1 MKKRPFQFLSLAI
14 AAFFAMSAQ
23 AEDHPLWLRHC
34 AISPDGT
41 QIAFCYKGDIFTVPA
56 AGGQARQLTSNAAY
70 DGNPV
75 WSPNGQQIAFMSN
88 REGSMDIYVMSKD
101 GGTPKRLTTDSGD
114 ETPII
119 WRDNSHVL
127 FSAALWT
134 EPKSIIFP
142 SRQFPQVYEVDVNG
156 SRPVKFSDITM
167 EDMSLNAK
175 GQILYHDKK
184 GYEDTWRKHHTS
196 PITRDIWLDDNGKF
210 TKLTSFKGEDRNP
223 VWNSKGDGFWYLS
236 EQDGTFNVYQ
246 RPLQGNSATQLTH
259 FSGNP
264 VRFLSASKGGKLCFS
279 QNGEL
284 YTLVPG
290 QQPQKV
296 NVSIVADSNDKD
308 VVRRT
313 LTGGATE
320 FCLSPSGKEIAFID
334 HGDVFV
340 TSTDY
345 KTTKQITDT
354 PEQERNL
361 SFSPDGRS
369 LVYASER
376 NGLWQVYMT
385 KIKDAKEKQFTYAG
399 DLVEEQLVKSN
410 RTSFMPK
417 FSPDGKTVAFV
428 EDRGTLK
435 SVDVKNHAVKT
446 LMDGKY
452 IFSYSDGDID
462 YQWSPDSRW
471 IITNYIGNGGWNNAD
486 VALVPADGS
495 QKVVDLTESGYN
507 DGAARWALGGKAIA
521 FASDRAGYRSHG
533 SWGAEQDVYLMFLD
547 LDAYERFQM
556 TKEEKER
563 FDEAQKEKKKEEDEA
578 KGKKKN
584 KKGKK
589 PQKKGEKDVKAKPL
603 RFDTENCRDRIVRL
617 TVNSSDLGDFILSPG
632 GDTLYYEARFE
643 DGYDLWRHEMR
654 EGKTTLVMKKVNGG
668 DLQADSTFKSLF
680 AMSEGRIKKIDLAKS
695 EIKDVVFEAR
705 FNDKPYQERRYL
717 FDHIW
722 QQVKDKFY
730 DPKLH
735 GVDWQG
741 YHDNYARFLPYI
753 NNNFDFS
760 EMASEML
767 GELNASHT
775 GCRYYPNGASL
786 QTAELG
792 LLYDSHYRGDGLK
805 VAEVIKRGPFA
816 VRNTGVTPGC
826 IIEKI
831 DGQRILRNSDYTSLM
846 DGRAGKDLR
855 VSVFNPK
862 TNKHFDV
869 QVRPISRNAQRELLY
884 KRWVDH
890 NRDLVDSLS
899 HGQLAYVHVK
909 AMDSESFRTVFSELL
924 SDKNHNRKAAIIDER
939 HNGGGWL
946 HDDLCTLLSGKEY
959 QEFIAHGKYVGRDPW
974 NKWVKPSCVMICE
987 DDYSNGHGFPF
998 VYKTLGIGKLVGA
1011 PVAGTMTAV
1020 WWETQMDR
1028 SLVFGIP
1035 QVGCR
1040 DMNGQYGENHQLD
1053 PDVEV
1058 YNTPEDYLKGD
1069 DEQLKKAVETMLK

>member
-1 MKKRPFQFLSLAI
+1 MKKRPFRFLSLAI

-134 EPKSIIFP
+134 EPKSTIFP

-486 VALVPADGS
+486 VALVPVDGS

-589 PQKKGEKDVKAKPL
+589 PQKKDEKDVKAKPL

-760 EMASEML
+760 EMVSEML

-792 LLYDSHYRGDGLK
+792 LLYDSHYQGDGLK

-831 DGQRILRNSDYTSLM
+831 DGQRILRDSDYTSLM

-924 SDKNHNRKAAIIDER
+924 SDKNRNRKAAIIDER

-998 VYKTLGIGKLVGA
+998 VYKTLGIGKLVGT

-1020 WWETQMDR
+1020 WWETLMDR

>member
-1 MKKRPFQFLSLAI
+1 MKKRPFRFLSLAF
-14 AAFFAMSAQ
+14 ASFFAMAAQ

-41 QIAFCYKGDIFTVPA
+41 QIAFCYKGDIFTVPV

-114 ETPII
+114 ETPIT
-119 WRDNSHVL
+119 WHDNNHVL

-142 SRQFPQVYEVDVNG
+142 SRQFPQVYEVDING

-196 PITRDIWLDDNGKF
+196 PITRDVWLDDNGKF

-223 VWNSKGDGFWYLS
+223 VWNSMGDGFWYLS

-246 RPLQGNSATQLTH
+246 RPLHDSNATQLTH
-259 FSGNP
+259 FRGNP
-264 VRFLSASKGGKLCFS
+264 VRFLSASNDGKLCFS

-313 LTGGATE
+313 LTSGATE

-376 NGLWQVYMT
+376 NGLWQVYLT
-385 KIKDAKEKQFTYAG
+385 KIKDAKEKQFAYAG
-399 DLVEEQLVKSN
+399 DLVEEQIVKSN

-435 SVDVKNHAVKT
+435 TVDVKSHTVKT

-533 SWGAEQDVYLMFLD
+533 SWGAEQDVYP
-547 LDAYERFQM
+547 R
-556 TKEEKER
+556 
-563 FDEAQKEKKKEEDEA
+563 
-578 KGKKKN
+578 
-584 KKGKK
+584 
-589 PQKKGEKDVKAKPL
+589 
-603 RFDTENCRDRIVRL
+603 
-617 TVNSSDLGDFILSPG
+617 
-632 GDTLYYEARFE
+632 
-643 DGYDLWRHEMR
+643 
-654 EGKTTLVMKKVNGG
+654 
-668 DLQADSTFKSLF
+668 
-680 AMSEGRIKKIDLAKS
+680 
-695 EIKDVVFEAR
+695 
-705 FNDKPYQERRYL
+705 
-717 FDHIW
+717 
-722 QQVKDKFY
+722 
-730 DPKLH
+730 
-735 GVDWQG
+735 
-741 YHDNYARFLPYI
+741 
-753 NNNFDFS
+753 
-760 EMASEML
+760 
-767 GELNASHT
+767 
-775 GCRYYPNGASL
+775 
-786 QTAELG
+786 
-792 LLYDSHYRGDGLK
+792 
-805 VAEVIKRGPFA
+805 
-816 VRNTGVTPGC
+816 
-826 IIEKI
+826 
-831 DGQRILRNSDYTSLM
+831 
-846 DGRAGKDLR
+846 
-855 VSVFNPK
+855 
-862 TNKHFDV
+862 
-869 QVRPISRNAQRELLY
+869 
-884 KRWVDH
+884 
-890 NRDLVDSLS
+890 
-899 HGQLAYVHVK
+899 
-909 AMDSESFRTVFSELL
+909 
-924 SDKNHNRKAAIIDER
+924 
-939 HNGGGWL
+939 
-946 HDDLCTLLSGKEY
+946 
-959 QEFIAHGKYVGRDPW
+959 
-974 NKWVKPSCVMICE
+974 
-987 DDYSNGHGFPF
+987 
-998 VYKTLGIGKLVGA
+998 
-1011 PVAGTMTAV
+1011 
-1020 WWETQMDR
+1020 
-1028 SLVFGIP
+1028 
-1035 QVGCR
+1035 
-1040 DMNGQYGENHQLD
+1040 
-1053 PDVEV
+1053 
-1058 YNTPEDYLKGD
+1058 
-1069 DEQLKKAVETMLK
+1069 